1 MYSPWAIITQFFLT
15 LQITHTLIIY
25 TSQGLVMGVSN
36 LGEGGYLTLME
47 IVTVQLNM
55 KLNWYDY
62 IIGWDM

>member
-36 LGEGGYLTLME
+36 LGEGGHLTLME